1 MISIVKKYLYLFL
14 AAVVLVY
21 TVICDIFMTFSL
33 SMNAVFFTAF
43 VLLILLYY
51 MAERPLN
58 KEERGP
64 SFLRIFV
71 KVFSIFFFSGIII
84 LIIFNVLYPKK
95 YLNEKDQKFDYIIV
109 FGAGVSENKTEII
122 NSRIERAVE
131 YSQIYPRC
139 KFVLTGARGNN
150 ELIEEA
156 LYMRDY
162 LKNRGIDD
170 SRILIEPRSI
180 NTSENVLNSLNVI
193 KKDIIKRNPR
203 ENIITR
209 PFKNITD
216 YFDLDFLNIG
226 FMSSEFHLTRINMMA
241 KKLGISRPYDIPCA
255 TRNLYKPYMYIRED
269 LSLFKAFV
277 LGQIKL

>member
-1 MISIVKKYLYLFL
+1 MISIIRKYIYILL
-14 AAVVLVY
+14 AAVVLIY
-21 TVICDIFMTFSL
+21 TIFCDIFMTFSL
-33 SMNAVFFTAF
+33 SMNAVFATAF
-43 VLLILLYY
+43 VLFILLYY
-51 MAERPLN
+51 MDERPLDE
-58 KEERGP
+58 EERAP
-64 SFLRIFV
+64 SFIRIFI
-71 KVFSIFFFSGIII
+71 KVFSIFFFLGIIS
-84 LIIFNVLYPKK
+84 LIIFNILYPKK
-95 YLNEKDQKFDYIIV
+95 YLDEQDQRFDYIIV

-122 NSRIERAVE
+122 NSRIGRAVE
-131 YSQIYPRC
+131 YSKIYPRC
-139 KFVLTGARGNN
+139 KFVLTGARGSN

-162 LKNRGIDD
+162 LKDRGIDD
-170 SRILIEPRSI
+170 SRILIEAKSI

-193 KKDIIKRNPR
+193 KKDIMKRNAR

-209 PFKNITD
+209 PFKNVND

-241 KKLGISRPYDIPCA
+241 KKLGINRPYDIPCV
-255 TRNLYKPYMYIRED
+255 TRNIYKPYMYIRED

>member
-1 MISIVKKYLYLFL
+1 MVSIIKKYIYLLL

-21 TVICDIFMTFSL
+21 TVFCDIFMTFSL
-33 SMNAVFFTAF
+33 SMNAVFVIAF
-43 VLLILLYY
+43 VLLIFLYY
-51 MAERPLN
+51 MTEKPLN
-58 KEERGP
+58 EEERAP
-64 SFLRIFV
+64 SFIRIFI
-71 KVFSIFFFSGIII
+71 KVFSIFFFSGIIF
-84 LIIFNVLYPKK
+84 LIIFNVMYPKK
-95 YLNEKDQKFDYIIV
+95 ILNDKDQKFDYIIV

-122 NSRIERAVE
+122 NSRIGRAVE
-131 YSQIYPRC
+131 YSKIYPRC
-139 KFVLTGARGNN
+139 KFVLTGARGSN

-162 LKNRGIDD
+162 LKDRGIDD
-170 SRILIEPRSI
+170 SRILIEAKSI

-193 KKDIIKRNPR
+193 KRDIIKRNAR

-209 PFKNITD
+209 PFKNIND

-241 KKLGISRPYDIPCA
+241 KKLGISRPYDIPCV

>member
-1 MISIVKKYLYLFL
+1 MINTIKKYIYLLL

-33 SMNAVFFTAF
+33 SMNAVFATAF

-51 MAERPLN
+51 MSERPLN
-58 KEERGP
+58 REERAP
-64 SFLRIFV
+64 SFIRIFA
-71 KVFSIFFFSGIII
+71 KVFSAFFFSGIII

-95 YLNEKDQKFDYIIV
+95 YLNDNNQKFDYIIV
-109 FGAGVSENKTEII
+109 FGAGISENKTEII
-122 NSRIERAVE
+122 NSRIARAVE
-131 YSQIYPRC
+131 YSHIYPRC
-139 KFVLTGARGNN
+139 KFVLTGARGSN

-156 LYMRDY
+156 LYMRDF
-162 LKNRGIDD
+162 LRDRGIDD
-170 SRILIEPRSI
+170 SRILIEPKSI
-180 NTSENVLNSLNVI
+180 NTSENVLNSLNII
-193 KKDIIKRNPR
+193 KRDIIKRNAR

-209 PFKNITD
+209 PFKNINN

-269 LSLFKAFV
+269 LSLFKALV

>member
-1 MISIVKKYLYLFL
+1 MINVIKKYIYLLL

-21 TVICDIFMTFSL
+21 TVICDIFLTFSL
-33 SMNAVFFTAF
+33 SMNAVFVTAF
-43 VLLILLYY
+43 VLFILLYY

-58 KEERGP
+58 REERAP
-64 SFLRIFV
+64 SFIRVFIR
-71 KVFSIFFFSGIII
+71 VFSVFFFAGIIF

-95 YLNEKDQKFDYIIV
+95 YLNEQNQRFDYIIV

-122 NSRIERAVE
+122 NSRISRAVE
-131 YSQIYPRC
+131 YSRIYPRC
-139 KFVLTGARGNN
+139 KFVLTGARGDN

-162 LKNRGIDD
+162 LRERGIDD
-170 SRILIEPRSI
+170 SRILIEPKSI
-180 NTSENVLNSLNVI
+180 NTSENVLNSLNII
-193 KKDIIKRNPR
+193 KRDIIKRNAR

-209 PFKNITD
+209 PFKNVNN

-241 KKLGISRPYDIPCA
+241 KKLGISRPYDIPCF
-255 TRNLYKPYMYIRED
+255 TRKLFIPYMYIRED
-269 LSLFKAFV
+269 LSLFKALV